1 MMRAVCPTV
10 SVPRLH
16 GNAVVQ
22 APLFETNVRPAGV
35 GSVTTTFAALAGPL
49 LSTSIVK
56 FTKPP
61 GFALDGPVLA
71 MLTSAFV
78 GVTGVLLIVVVA
90 LAMLLLAFVSVDAE
104 SLASEKPYIQAVLSG
119 LSGRE
124 AIKGMLARLQP
135 KEEVLLL
142 GWGVPMPLPVKSRR
156 YDDQFWREL
165 LGNKGKK
172 GEGEILKE
180 LGF

>member
-1 MMRAVCPTV
+1 MRAVCPTV

-90 LAMLLLAFVSVDAE
+90 LAMLLLAFVSVDAVVTF
-104 SLASEKPYIQAVLSG
+104 AVFV
-119 LSGRE
+119 
-124 AIKGMLARLQP
+124 IDVPVNVMGMLYVEVMMTLCPLFIEPRLQGNGVLHAP
-135 KEEVLLL
+135 LLL
-142 GWGVPMPLPVKSRR
+142 TNVTPAGGVSFTTTPDAVAGPLFETMIV
-156 YDDQFWREL
+156 
-165 LGNKGKK
+165 
-172 GEGEILKE
+172 
-180 LGF
+180 